1 MSKNMSKKTIGRPR
15 EIGKPRAVG
24 KPRSVRPPQAIERRA
39 EDPLAE
45 VDYGPDPEVNAARQL
60 TAVEAGFRRRA
71 VEERKRMKAATAVD
85 YFRVIVFEDG
95 EQSDARSEEHTSELQ
110 SLMRI
115 SYAVFC
121 LKKKKSDSREK
132 TQRSQPK

>member
-71 VEERKRMKAATAVD
+71 VEERKRMKEIGRA
-85 YFRVIVFEDG
+85 
-95 EQSDARSEEHTSELQ
+95 TSELS

-115 SYAVFC
+115 SYAVFG
-121 LKKKKSDSREK
+121 LIK
-132 TQRSQPK
+132 

>member
-95 EQSDARSEEHTSELQ
+95 EQSDAFWRTLAQRFGPIPED
-110 SLMRI
+110 R
-115 SYAVFC
+115 
-121 LKKKKSDSREK
+121 KSTRLNS
-132 TQRSQPK
+132 SH